1 MISVLTACGRL
12 ANLELGEW
20 IGEYIEANGL
30 KGNIAL
36 VTSLV
41 DMYAKCGQVD
51 TARRLFDRMDRRHNV
66 AWSAMISGYSQA
78 DRCREALGPFH
89 DMQKAN
95 VDPNEVTL
103 VSALSSC
110 SVLGALET

>member
-1 MISVLTACGRL
+1 MGVGFDEVTLISVLTACGRL

-41 DMYAKCGQVD
+41 DMYAECGRVD
-51 TARRLFDRMDRRHNV
+51 TARRLFDRMDRRDNV
-66 AWSAMISGYSQA
+66 AVE
-78 DRCREALGPFH
+78 CH
-89 DMQKAN
+89 DFG
-95 VDPNEVTL
+95 L
-103 VSALSSC
+103 
-110 SVLGALET
+110 